1 MIGIIDGYDAMT
13 ADRCYKKG
21 VAPNQAL
28 KILLKM
34 ANSELDKELVAK
46 FIKHIGIHPVGS
58 LVKLDSEK
66 ISVVTELNDAAP
78 LSSKV
83 KSFCSLRSKHYLEP
97 KDVDLSQKQCR
108 EKIAYLLRE
117 QDLNINYKKFLH
129 ERVKGN

>member
-1 MIGIIDGYDAMT
+1 MIGIVDSYDAMT
-13 ADRCYKKG
+13 ADRCYKEG
-21 VAPNQAL
+21 MEPNQAL
-28 KILLKM
+28 KRLLKM

-58 LVKLDSEK
+58 LVKLDPQKTSF
-66 ISVVTELNDAAP
+66 VTELNDAAP

-108 EKIAYLLRE
+108 EKIIPSLRG
-117 QDLNINYKKFLH
+117 QDLNINCKKFLH
-129 ERVKGN
+129 ERVKGY